1 MSQDARQATARVEAK
16 PLAPA
21 LVASFKGLW
30 WLWLGL
36 WAVVIFPYLPATFQG
51 LGAFFR
57 SIPFNLPLNLLGWL
71 FSFPFGFTSD
81 PLLYGWITAIVLFLA
96 LLATIFVRSRRGA
109 LVALIV
115 MVALSVLPVIF
126 IPLGYLFEWIGTGF
140 ANLLNAVD
148 PVAAQPVEFGV
159 QRPFSLT
166 EDIFKSWWL
175 VLTMLALGS
184 VLVPLLWKPAR
195 TFAGLILA
203 GILLWGHMFGWVQS
217 EINPRQ
223 LVANAPKM
231 QGIVAQLLQ
240 PRIVGRDEQYVEQS
254 VQRIIGSREPVQ
266 DIRPVSEQGALTAR
280 ITEQS
285 RQTTKDRF
293 GEMELNGDPSIA
305 TFQTE
310 VTISKDTVTPG
321 EVVTVSG
328 TGFRPSTA
336 GRVRWQN
343 SGLNASVQELG
354 TFVSDA
360 RGGFSVDVAVPT
372 DEERV
377 VSDSTFPNPNTIAV
391 SQVWEF
397 GDIYVTDTFWLVLDR
412 IIETIFQAFMGT
424 SFAVLISI
432 PLSFLASQ
440 NLMSHNPVSKGVYVV
455 ARTILNILRSIEVLI
470 MAIIFVASV
479 GIGPFAGVLA
489 LTLHSIASL
498 GKLYSEAI
506 EAIDPGPIEA
516 ITATGANRLQVIRYA
531 VVPQF
536 IPQFVSFTLYRWDI
550 NVRMATIIGLVG
562 GGGIGDILTQFIGL
576 LDWRSA
582 GTAILLIAVV
592 VIAMDYASSKIRAAV
607 V

>member
-1 MSQDARQATARVEAK
+1 
-16 PLAPA
+16 
-21 LVASFKGLW
+21 
-30 WLWLGL
+30 
-36 WAVVIFPYLPATFQG
+36 
-51 LGAFFR
+51 
-57 SIPFNLPLNLLGWL
+57 
-71 FSFPFGFTSD
+71 
-81 PLLYGWITAIVLFLA
+81 
-96 LLATIFVRSRRGA
+96 
-109 LVALIV
+109 
-115 MVALSVLPVIF
+115 
-126 IPLGYLFEWIGTGF
+126 
-140 ANLLNAVD
+140 
-148 PVAAQPVEFGV
+148 
-159 QRPFSLT
+159 
-166 EDIFKSWWL
+166 
-175 VLTMLALGS
+175 
-184 VLVPLLWKPAR
+184 
-195 TFAGLILA
+195 
-203 GILLWGHMFGWVQS
+203 
-217 EINPRQ
+217 
-223 LVANAPKM
+223 M